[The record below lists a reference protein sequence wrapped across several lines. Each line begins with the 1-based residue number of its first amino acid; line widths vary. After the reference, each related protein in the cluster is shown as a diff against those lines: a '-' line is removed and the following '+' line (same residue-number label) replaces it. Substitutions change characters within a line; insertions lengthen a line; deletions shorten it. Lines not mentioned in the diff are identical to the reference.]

1 MATPA
6 PEHVRR
12 RRRGP
17 QLESALLDAAW
28 DELVEVGFANLT
40 MESVAARAQTGVAVL
55 YRRWANKDQLVFAA
69 IEHYGHARPVDIPD
83 TGTLRGDML
92 ALLTAMSRARATFMA
107 VAAAAG
113 FSGLLASTGLTPAQA
128 REKLLGDGRVRGD
141 QIIFRRAQDR
151 GEIDLKR
158 IPPAVLAMPFDLV
171 RHDLLMNLGPVKPER
186 ITSIVDEIFLPLV
199 TG

>member
-6 PEHVRR
+6 PEPIRR

-17 QLESALLDAAW
+17 ELESALLDAAW

-69 IEHYGHARPVDIPD
+69 IEHYGHARPVEIPD

-186 ITSIVDEIFLPLV
+186 VTSIVDEIFLPLV
-199 TG
+199 SS

>member
-6 PEHVRR
+6 PTRVRH

-17 QLESALLDAAW
+17 ELESALLEAAW
-28 DELVEVGFANLT
+28 NELVEVGFAGLT

-69 IEHYGHARPVDIPD
+69 IEHYGHARPVEIPD

-128 REKLLGDGRVRGD
+128 RDKILGDQRVRGD
-141 QIIFRRAQDR
+141 EIIYRRAHDR
-151 GEIDLKR
+151 GEIDLER

-199 TG
+199 SS

>member
-69 IEHYGHARPVDIPD
+69 IEHYGHARPVEIPD

-151 GEIDLKR
+151 REIDLKR

>member
-1 MATPA
+1 
-6 PEHVRR
+6 
-12 RRRGP
+12 
-17 QLESALLDAAW
+17 
-28 DELVEVGFANLT
+28 
-40 MESVAARAQTGVAVL
+40 
-55 YRRWANKDQLVFAA
+55 
-69 IEHYGHARPVDIPD
+69 
-83 TGTLRGDML
+83 ML